1 MNRKHKFDEYFHR
14 CKNNEKLSER
24 FCCLNRKQLGKYWH
38 CLIENRKIFCPEK
51 YEQCNICKEL
61 AEVFENLQVAYFFTL
76 NKANHEPVLR
86 RVYLKTGNFLKLRI
100 EIAEAIESNKLVL
113 DNGSAC

>member
-1 MNRKHKFDEYFHR
+1 M
-14 CKNNEKLSER
+14 
-24 FCCLNRKQLGKYWH
+24 
-38 CLIENRKIFCPEK
+38 
-51 YEQCNICKEL
+51 
-61 AEVFENLQVAYFFTL
+61 FENLQVAYFFTP